1 MKKVLT
7 VCAANVCRSPMA
19 EGILRHL
26 MEKRGLPDIQVAS
39 MGLSVLEEGGGA
51 SVYAVEAL
59 DEIGIDISGHRSRK
73 AISEELLE
81 ADRVYVMTD
90 QHKDVILDALPE
102 LEPRVRVLEIP
113 DPFHQ
118 GMEAYRSCRDAMLD
132 YFERELDSFLEGD
145 ES

>member
-1 MKKVLT
+1 M
-7 VCAANVCRSPMA
+7 
-19 EGILRHL
+19 
-26 MEKRGLPDIQVAS
+26 
-39 MGLSVLEEGGGA
+39 
-51 SVYAVEAL
+51 EAL

-90 QHKDVILDALPE
+90 RHKDVILDALPE